1 MYIDD
6 YVLWCQSLSENWVS
20 KCLKSLQACL
30 DKLSKDHIG
39 LNIDKLESYAKEIIM
54 QKAKEEVNNAHV
66 DLLEKVAN
74 LHINEDKVDSDD
86 SDEEY
91 LSDLSSGDTSESHS
105 DSESESSSNSESESD
120 SNSET
125 ESTGLN
131 PSTNSMHQANES
143 VSIVRQTSSNENILK

>member
-1 MYIDD
+1 MIS
-6 YVLWCQSLSENWVS
+6 VESFA
-20 KCLKSLQACL
+20 LQACL

-39 LNIDKLESYAKEIIM
+39 LNIDKHESYAKEIIM
-54 QKAKEEVNNAHV
+54 QKSKKEVNNAHV

-105 DSESESSSNSESESD
+105 DSESESSSNSESES
-120 SNSET
+120 
-125 ESTGLN
+125 TGLN
-131 PSTNSMHQANES
+131 PTTNSMHQGNES
-143 VSIVRQTSSNENILK
+143 VPIDQDTG